1 MIRLNRAMVI
11 AYWSTASGRAVS
23 KTDLA
28 LDEWD
33 KEITPSTE
41 LRKAFHGE
49 VVDYATFR
57 EQYLAEL
64 AQHEQEGKRLADIA
78 KTAADPALLS
88 KTPRRTMRWCW
99 PTGYV
104 ACDFSTASG
113 GYFSPAGWSR
123 RHNAHS
129 SIVSPPGNLQLLLT
143 PCAVCTGMSVP
154 PFCWQ

>member
-11 AYWSTASGRAVS
+11 AYWSTASGHAVL

-49 VVDYATFR
+49 VVDFATFR

-88 KTPRRTMRWCW
+88 KNTTQNHALVLANWLR
-99 PTGYV
+99 
-104 ACDFSTASG
+104 S
-113 GYFSPAGWSR
+113 
-123 RHNAHS
+123 
-129 SIVSPPGNLQLLLT
+129 L
-143 PCAVCTGMSVP
+143 
-154 PFCWQ
+154 

>member
-49 VVDYATFR
+49 VVDFATFR

-78 KTAADPALLS
+78 KTALTLLYAA
-88 KTPRRTMRWCW
+88 KHH
-99 PTGYV
+99 
-104 ACDFSTASG
+104 AE
-113 GYFSPAGWSR
+113 
-123 RHNAHS
+123 
-129 SIVSPPGNLQLLLT
+129 
-143 PCAVCTGMSVP
+143 PCAGAGRLAT
-154 PFCWQ
+154 

>member
-11 AYWSTASGRAVS
+11 AYWSTASYRAVS

-49 VVDYATFR
+49 VVDFATFR

-78 KTAADPALLS
+78 KKQPLTLLYAA

-99 PTGYV
+99 
-104 ACDFSTASG
+104 
-113 GYFSPAGWSR
+113 
-123 RHNAHS
+123 
-129 SIVSPPGNLQLLLT
+129 
-143 PCAVCTGMSVP
+143 
-154 PFCWQ
+154 

>member
-1 MIRLNRAMVI
+1 MNIQCKRVYDPVEQSDGYRVLVDRLCTRGI
-11 AYWSTASGRAVS
+11 

-28 LDEWD
+28 LDEWN

-41 LRKAFHGE
+41 LRKSLHGE
-49 VVDYATFR
+49 VVDFATFR

-99 PTGYV
+99 QTGYV

-143 PCAVCTGMSVP
+143 LALSA
-154 PFCWQ
+154 QE